1 MVPQSRSTRGA
12 EPQKCRWILRP
23 AVSSREAFREAA
35 GAARAGGQVLES
47 STTPFLL
54 KAMNEQRLKEE
65 GATAYSGG
73 VACADSLGGKRGG
86 VEWRWCSCQFVA
98 SCICIVGFPPNK
110 RWMDGQLDSLGLLLP
125 TKRMCF
131 WWHRCWWWWGWC
143 RRTFCFYCLWTLD
156 LGIRRGPIEA
166 CESVSE
172 CADPFTKKIKYMR

>member
-1 MVPQSRSTRGA
+1 
-12 EPQKCRWILRP
+12 
-23 AVSSREAFREAA
+23 
-35 GAARAGGQVLES
+35 
-47 STTPFLL
+47 
-54 KAMNEQRLKEE
+54 MNEQRLKEE

-131 WWHRCWWWWGWC
+131 WRWWGWC
-143 RRTFCFYCLWTLD
+143 NAAAVSIAF
-156 LGIRRGPIEA
+156 GPWDSTGLSAIQLKP
-166 CESVSE
+166 VNQ
-172 CADPFTKKIKYMR
+172 